1 MMPTA
6 LGTQLPVAGITVA
19 PAAVVFP
26 QNFPVVLEPQQTTAL
41 ASRVNT
47 FSLQQIPLA
56 SISTIGLESEVTLSK
71 ALDGFLS
78 RIDKNDVPQL
88 FKLVEQLND
97 TIASENLPEL
107 ADKILNGKPS
117 FSERVVGMFSRK
129 KMAQAMERVYEEAGR
144 AITGKT
150 KTLSDMVNSQENKLR
165 IEMNKLNDEMRQ
177 FDAVKEK
184 YRECFVSFAVE
195 TAYANSVLEKARIEA
210 DHILAT
216 NEDLLIRNDI
226 TAKLQALESRS
237 LALEGA
243 LTRLPAD
250 QLVIRQ
256 LQDAGI
262 GTIQEL
268 ATTISGRFNS
278 IRQTLLTLHGAYKVQ
293 GVQRLGQQGAELDKN
308 LLQVRSKLMKE
319 VVTESATAPG
329 RNREEQAKQLIAV
342 VNDTKALYDLVEK
355 SRETNRQK
363 FDEARTVMA
372 QAREDMLQLG
382 RQTNPG
388 ASYQL

>member
-6 LGTQLPVAGITVA
+6 FGTQHPAAGITVA
-19 PAAVVFP
+19 PAAVMLP
-26 QNFPVVLEPQQTTAL
+26 QNFPVVLDTKQTTAL
-41 ASRVNT
+41 STRINS
-47 FSLQQIPLA
+47 FSLAATPLA
-56 SISTIGLESEVTLSK
+56 SISTIGLETEVALSR

-78 RIDKNDVPQL
+78 RIDKNDTPQL
-88 FKLVEQLND
+88 FKLVESLN
-97 TIASENLPEL
+97 TAVESERLPAL
-107 ADKILNGKPS
+107 ADQILNAKPTVG
-117 FSERVVGMFSRK
+117 ERILGFFSRK
-129 KMAQAMERVYEEAGR
+129 KLNEAMDRAYEQAGR
-144 AITGKT
+144 VISGKT
-150 KTLSDMVNSQENKLR
+150 KTLSDLVNAQESKLR
-165 IEMNKLNDEMRQ
+165 IEMGKLNEDMKQ
-177 FDAVKEK
+177 FDLVKER

-195 TAYANSVLEKARIEA
+195 TAYANSVLEAARREA
-210 DHILAT
+210 ELILEN

-226 TAKLQALESRS
+226 TAKIQALESRS

-268 ATTISGRFNS
+268 ATTISSRFNS

-308 LLQVRSKLMKE
+308 LLAVRSKLMKE
-319 VVTESATAPG
+319 VVTEAATAPG

-342 VNDTKALYDLVEK
+342 VADTKELYDLTEK
-355 SRETNRQK
+355 ARATNQEK
-363 FDEARTVMA
+363 FVQARAVMA
-372 QAREDMLQLG
+372 QAREDMLVLG
-382 RQTNPG
+382 RQLNPS
-388 ASYQL
+388 ASYSL